1 MNLTTEGRD
10 AQAPT
15 YSRPLRGDSYS
26 CTGNSPP
33 GEPAPAHARDA
44 AAEGRR
50 GGLDD
55 ETAALLAVWW
65 SESPEHTARRLRAD
79 HCPQRRAA
87 VLAALRK
94 AKGYMGYA
102 AVMEAL

>member
-1 MNLTTEGRD
+1 MRNHSTAPAPNLT
-10 AQAPT
+10 
-15 YSRPLRGDSYS
+15 RPPRGDAFN

-33 GEPAPAHARDA
+33 PEPAHARGE

-79 HCPQRRAA
+79 RCPQRRAA